1 MDIQRLLFPLYHES
15 ASIKDMIVPILLGVG
30 IFFLFAIVGGGYMI
44 YSLITSK
51 TSMNG
56 ETKTKALDVFLY
68 LGIGITLVVS
78 VTNLLQIVFTAIDRK
93 FADILNS
100 TTYVDVYSSDVR
112 FAIASLIVMYPL
124 YLVLSWYVAKDIS
137 KFLYKRDLTVRKLM
151 IYTTIFVTVCTL
163 IGTLVSIIYTYLGGE
178 LSVRFAYKALAVFVV
193 ALGVFGYYFYSIRRN
208 YGEKSSIPV
217 ISTVVAT
224 VAVVA
229 ALVWSI
235 SIVGTPAEMRAKR
248 IDSTRLSDISRIQQE
263 VFNHFQSAEKLPLSL
278 DELNDAFQ
286 GYAVPTDPVTKES
299 YSYKVM
305 QQPVVKM
312 NYALNKKELATPAIF
327 ELCAKFETVRE
338 YDTRGPVV
346 GTGGSIEA
354 MYSVSNYYY
363 DGDQS
368 PFWNHGVGQ
377 TCFKRVISSDMY
389 YGGK

>member
-1 MDIQRLLFPLYHES
+1 
-15 ASIKDMIVPILLGVG
+15 
-30 IFFLFAIVGGGYMI
+30 
-44 YSLITSK
+44 
-51 TSMNG
+51 
-56 ETKTKALDVFLY
+56 
-68 LGIGITLVVS
+68 
-78 VTNLLQIVFTAIDRK
+78 
-93 FADILNS
+93 
-100 TTYVDVYSSDVR
+100 
-112 FAIASLIVMYPL
+112 
-124 YLVLSWYVAKDIS
+124 
-137 KFLYKRDLTVRKLM
+137 
-151 IYTTIFVTVCTL
+151 
-163 IGTLVSIIYTYLGGE
+163 
-178 LSVRFAYKALAVFVV
+178 
-193 ALGVFGYYFYSIRRN
+193 
-208 YGEKSSIPV
+208 
-217 ISTVVAT
+217 
-224 VAVVA
+224 
-229 ALVWSI
+229 
-235 SIVGTPAEMRAKR
+235 
-248 IDSTRLSDISRIQQE
+248 